1 MDIVTHAMLG
11 SVIGLP
17 FVYTSPMIAS
27 GFIIGSTLPD
37 VDAFSRIFGKYAFLK
52 FHQTYTHSI
61 PLIASAAVASSFLL
75 YLLYPLLTFFP
86 VGIALGM
93 IFHALLDLSNTFGI
107 KILLPFSQKRRAYEW
122 MFFIDAPT
130 ITLCIVYIIFIFNK
144 LPQPIATSV
153 SYTFCGIFFTMCV
166 FRAWGRKMA
175 QKNAPPNT
183 ISLIPSALVP
193 WIYFGSS
200 QNKSEVTTFT
210 LSLLSKKVYDE
221 KCIKIYDSDFPQV
234 VAHRD
239 FQIMQSLSPLYH
251 IVDVKENNITCRD
264 LRTRNFNTNFG
275 RLDVV
280 LDQEKNIVQT
290 SLNV

>member
-11 SVIGLP
+11 SIIGLP
-17 FVYTSPMIAS
+17 FVYTNPLVAS

-37 VDAFSRIFGKYAFLK
+37 VDAFSRVFGKYAFLK

-61 PLIASAAVASSFLL
+61 PLIILTATIASSVL

-86 VGIALGM
+86 IGIAIGM

-107 KILLPFSQKRRAYEW
+107 KIFLPFSHKRRAYEW

-130 ITLCIVYIIFIFNK
+130 IALCVAYIIFIFNK
-144 LPQPIATSV
+144 LPQPIDVSV
-153 SYTFCGIFFTMCV
+153 SYTFCGLFFTMCLL
-166 FRAWGRKMA
+166 RSYGRKMA
-175 QKNAPPNT
+175 QRNAPQDT

-193 WIYFGSS
+193 WIYFGSL
-200 QNKSEVTTFT
+200 QNQTEVTTFK
-210 LSLLSKKVYDE
+210 LSLLTKKVYD
-221 KCIKIYDSDFPQV
+221 KKHIQIYDHDFPQI

-251 IVDVKENNITCRD
+251 IVEVNENNITCRD

>member
-1 MDIVTHAMLG
+1 
-11 SVIGLP
+11 
-17 FVYTSPMIAS
+17 
-27 GFIIGSTLPD
+27 
-37 VDAFSRIFGKYAFLK
+37 
-52 FHQTYTHSI
+52 
-61 PLIASAAVASSFLL
+61 
-75 YLLYPLLTFFP
+75 
-86 VGIALGM
+86 
-93 IFHALLDLSNTFGI
+93 
-107 KILLPFSQKRRAYEW
+107 
-122 MFFIDAPT
+122 
-130 ITLCIVYIIFIFNK
+130 
-144 LPQPIATSV
+144 
-153 SYTFCGIFFTMCV
+153 MCV